1 MSLSQLARQ
10 GAMQLNRHIKDA
22 VSELNMDANTF
33 TSFRVVVTEPE
44 SEHIESDVYVRKPSL
59 LRLCDR
65 GASRVFDHLKYLQGH
80 KFRDVDT
87 AFFRVIHGNLVFP
100 RTQHSA
106 DLPCEVHVSRSFS
119 MVEPVRHDG
128 LTIGTVDQCMLCNI
142 VFIYSAMRRMM
153 VCDSQGLGVCAK
165 LHALCV
171 FRLTAEPQ
179 FFLERTW
186 VPVSMLCF

>member
-1 MSLSQLARQ
+1 
-10 GAMQLNRHIKDA
+10 
-22 VSELNMDANTF
+22 MDANTF

-100 RTQHSA
+100 RTQHRA

-186 VPVSMLCF
+186 VPVSMLCS